1 MKFSYETNRLI
12 LQLLEPDDASMVLN
26 FQLNNISF
34 FEKYE
39 ATRPANFY
47 TLEFQRKTLEAEY
60 QLALRASMIR
70 YYVFRKEDLRRII
83 GTVCFRDIRLSS
95 FFSCETGYKFDHSY
109 WHQGYAQ
116 ESMEKAIDV
125 MFFEQNMHRIEAS
138 VMPEISP
145 PSVCWKLW
153 ALYRRA
159 LPGKAR
165 WYAANGRI
173 TYAMPSFIHN
183 AAPVAK
189 LIPVTLFCQKH
200 RKTENRCQN
209 FFLSPPHAGHTQN
222 ELPAI
227 F

>member
-138 VMPEISP
+138 VMPENK
-145 PSVCWKLW
+145 PSIRLLEALGFVQEGIARQSALVCGKWEDHIRY
-153 ALYRRA
+153 AL
-159 LPGKAR
+159 
-165 WYAANGRI
+165 
-173 TYAMPSFIHN
+173 IH
-183 AAPVAK
+183 P
-189 LIPVTLFCQKH
+189 
-200 RKTENRCQN
+200 
-209 FFLSPPHAGHTQN
+209 
-222 ELPAI
+222 
-227 F
+227 